1 MAVTHSGEDLLTDL
15 LYLRKNEGASATRLA
30 KAGTVN
36 LVLGSEDDDA
46 EVKLER
52 LRSAIQSLDDDQAAV
67 LMAAFA
73 LSPETSGVESLK
85 ARREV
90 YGAQV
95 GRKVDT
101 VAARENAALE
111 QLRFQLLT
119 GWYPAS
125 PLPRRVP
132 ELHNGVV
139 NELVELTTVVSDG
152 CWIESRHHY
161 RMLALF
167 DEADYYEIST
177 SYAMTVTTY
186 GGWTSTTGEAPGGYT
201 VRFYP
206 PAPLRRGQIYDLQFK
221 LSPPPGDPD
230 ELALPRQICEES
242 LAFHERTLETRFE
255 VIFLGEK
262 PEVVYY
268 FTGLTGM
275 QRPGGA
281 VPSHLLSP
289 VDGTAA
295 SVRLTDLYGGLY
307 SGMAWEWSGRNP
319 ALDDYPAT

>member
-1 MAVTHSGEDLLTDL
+1 MSTTHSSEDLLTDL

-30 KAGTVN
+30 KAGAVDRA
-36 LVLGSEDDDA
+36 LGDGNDDA

-52 LRSAIQSLDDDQAAV
+52 LRSAIHSLDDDQAAV

-73 LSPETSGVESLK
+73 LSPETNGIKSLK
-85 ARREV
+85 ERRKL
-90 YGAQV
+90 YGTQV

-101 VAARENAALE
+101 IAARENVALE

-152 CWIESRHHY
+152 CWMESRHHY

-186 GGWTSTTGEAPGGYT
+186 GGWTSTTDESPGGYT

-206 PAPLRRGQIYDLQFK
+206 PHPMRRGEIYDLHFK
-221 LSPPPGDPD
+221 FSPPPGDPD
-230 ELALPRQICEES
+230 ELSLPGQICEES
-242 LAFHERTLETRFE
+242 LAFHERTLEARFE
-255 VIFLGEK
+255 VVFLGEK
-262 PEVVYY
+262 PELVYY
-268 FTGLTGM
+268 FTGMTSL
-275 QRPGGA
+275 QRPEAPTPERVLEIGQKR
-281 VPSHLLSP
+281 
-289 VDGTAA
+289 
-295 SVRLTDLYGGLY
+295 SVRMDFQNLCGGLF
-307 SGMAWEWSGRNP
+307 SGFAWLWVNI
-319 ALDDYPAT
+319 

>member
-1 MAVTHSGEDLLTDL
+1 MSTTHSSEDLLTDL

-30 KAGTVN
+30 KAGAVDR
-36 LVLGSEDDDA
+36 VLGDEADDA

-52 LRSAIQSLDDDQAAV
+52 LRSAIHSLDDDQAAV

-73 LSPETSGVESLK
+73 LASEMNGVKSLK
-85 ARREV
+85 ARREL

-101 VAARENAALE
+101 IAARENVALE

-152 CWIESRHHY
+152 CWMESRHHY

-177 SYAMTVTTY
+177 SYAVTVTTY

-206 PAPLRRGQIYDLQFK
+206 PQPMRRGEIYDLYFK
-221 LSPPPGDPD
+221 FSPPPEDPD
-230 ELALPRQICEES
+230 ELSLPGQICEES
-242 LAFHERTLETRFE
+242 LAFHERTLEARFE
-255 VIFLGEK
+255 VVFLGEK
-262 PEVVYY
+262 PKMVNY
-268 FTGLTGM
+268 FKGLTVV
-275 QRPGGA
+275 QRPSEA
-281 VPSHLLSP
+281 ISARLLIGPESSSAC
-289 VDGTAA
+289 V
-295 SVRLTDLYGGLY
+295 SFFDLYGGLY
-307 SGMAWEWSGRNP
+307 SGIFWQ
-319 ALDDYPAT
+319 